1 MTFKN
6 ALQFAAVAAALA
18 VAPQI
23 ANATVFAGTGTFTDS
38 STGNT
43 LQVNAIPNPASFQTT
58 NLAVGQSYYDAGF
71 MTIITSG
78 DFSTTF
84 GSTQRDNISLKF
96 TFTSPSAANAPVNQA
111 GVVSQTEFRLTP
123 TLDFASLTFAN
134 DTNFDSNGRFARN
147 TVTFGDGSQA
157 YLDVYDTAIS
167 GTTTARAAQLDIR
180 LTNVKGSTAVP
191 EPASMALLATGLIS
205 VGMVRRRKQNSA

>member
-1 MTFKN
+1 MTFKT
-6 ALQFAAVAAALA
+6 AFQFAMVAAALA

-23 ANATVFAGTGTFTDS
+23 ANATVYAGTGTFTDS

-43 LQVNAIPNPASFQTT
+43 LQVNAIPNPASFRTT
-58 NLAVGQSYYDAGF
+58 NLTIGQSYYDAGF

-84 GSTQRDNISLKF
+84 GNTQRDNISLTF
-96 TFTSPSAANAPVNQA
+96 TFTSPGAANGPVNQA

-123 TLDFASLTFAN
+123 TFDYASLTFAN
-134 DTNFDSNGRFARN
+134 DTNTDQNGRYARN
-147 TVTFGDGSQA
+147 MVTFGDGSQA

-180 LTNVKGSTAVP
+180 LTNVSGPTNVP
-191 EPASMALLATGLIS
+191 EPASMALLATSLMG
-205 VGMVRRRKQNSA
+205 VGMVRRRKQRAA

>member
-6 ALQFAAVAAALA
+6 ALQIAAAAATLA

-23 ANATVFAGTGTFTDS
+23 ANATVYAGMGTFTDS

-43 LQVNAIPNPASFQTT
+43 LQVNAIPNPASFKTT
-58 NLAVGQSYYDAGF
+58 NLSIGQSYYDAGF
-71 MTIITSG
+71 MMIITSG
-78 DFSTTF
+78 NFATLF
-84 GSTQRDNISLKF
+84 GSTQTDKVALTF
-96 TFTSPSAANAPVNQA
+96 TFTSPSAANGPVSQS
-111 GVVSQTEFRLTP
+111 GTVSQTEFLLVP
-123 TLDFASLTFAN
+123 TFDFASLTFAN

-205 VGMVRRRKQNSA
+205 VGMVRRRKQSAA